1 MKSSSIAVFTALMV
15 LMLGGAGGG
24 VFADHDI
31 TAPEISDVTSERI
44 SKNYKQVC
52 ANVVDDG
59 FVTVRLNTVE
69 KTHTN
74 ELPEKNYV
82 MTDPYETND
91 YCAVIK
97 HSDVPVQIKA
107 FDGYNNLSVFNLD

>member
-1 MKSSSIAVFTALMV
+1 MKSSSIAVFMALIISM
-15 LMLGGAGGG
+15 AGISGSH

-69 KTHTN
+69 KTQTN

-82 MTDPYETND
+82 MTDPYETNN

-107 FDGYNNLSVFNLD
+107 FDGYNNLSVFNFD